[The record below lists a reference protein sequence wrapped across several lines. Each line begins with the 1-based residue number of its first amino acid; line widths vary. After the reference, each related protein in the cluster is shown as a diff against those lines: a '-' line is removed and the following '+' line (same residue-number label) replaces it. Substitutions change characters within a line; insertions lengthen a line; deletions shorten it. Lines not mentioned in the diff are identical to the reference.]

1 MVASPED
8 ASTCVRSAADANPL
22 PDSRRIA
29 RALDDDDDDD
39 DDDAD
44 DDAQRRRASRRA
56 RSCSAT
62 RPVWARA
69 RSAHVAAAT

>member
-22 PDSRRIA
+22 PESRRIA
-29 RALDDDDDDD
+29 RALDDDDDDED
-39 DDDAD
+39 DDDD
-44 DDAQRRRASRRA
+44 DDQRRRASRRA